1 MHRPSAGLLE
11 EFAEEVT
18 IEAGEDE
25 PLRAP
30 RRAGHDVDIL
40 GAEALLADK
49 LVGVSAG
56 EQRECVHSCMVAPMS
71 AEAQG
76 FSELDCFRL

>member
-56 EQRECVHSCMVAPMS
+56 EECECVHS
-71 AEAQG
+71 
-76 FSELDCFRL
+76 